1 MSQKAK
7 REYLNE
13 IKLRYK
19 KVRKAEK
26 KKILNEFCEVCGYNR
41 KYAIHLL
48 NKKESLT
55 ISKKKRC
62 GRKRNY
68 NNPVIIHFLRV
79 MLKAIRQLADSKR
92 LQPIIPLWMPF
103 YEKTFCIKIAEPIKK
118 K

>member
-19 KVRKAEK
+19 NVRKAEK

-55 ISKKKRC
+55 TSKKKRC

-68 NNPVIIHFLRV
+68 NNPVIIHFLRA
-79 MLKAIRQLADSKR
+79 MLKAIPQGGIQKDYNQLFLYGCHSMKR
-92 LQPIIPLWMPF
+92 HF
-103 YEKTFCIKIAEPIKK
+103 A
-118 K
+118 